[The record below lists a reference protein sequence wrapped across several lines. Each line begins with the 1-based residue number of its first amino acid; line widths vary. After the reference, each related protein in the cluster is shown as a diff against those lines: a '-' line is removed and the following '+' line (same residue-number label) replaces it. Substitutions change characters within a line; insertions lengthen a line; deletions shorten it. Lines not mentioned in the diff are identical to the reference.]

1 MEGPAATKRPRVE
14 ANGAASG
21 PAAGPGPASLACVCK
36 VFPSRAEPHFAMP
49 WQMRPQ
55 RQATGS
61 AFVLSAS
68 LRRIATNHHVVA
80 FSTSLYVRRPGNP
93 KKFRASVL
101 CAAAVCDLAI
111 VTVDD
116 DAFWEGMGEVTLVA
130 DVPRVQSEVFI
141 AGFPLGDSLGED
153 MHSGAE
159 IKEGD

>member
-1 MEGPAATKRPRVE
+1 MKKS
-14 ANGAASG
+14 SG
-21 PAAGPGPASLACVCK
+21 
-36 VFPSRAEPHFAMP
+36 
-49 WQMRPQ
+49 
-55 RQATGS
+55 
-61 AFVLSAS
+61 
-68 LRRIATNHHVVA
+68 A
-80 FSTSLYVRRPGNP
+80 FSDKHVFFRPGNP

-101 CAAAVCDLAI
+101 YAAAVCDLAI
-111 VTVDD
+111 VTVED